1 MFLGEFSP
9 RDLVKFQL
17 GEFSPMDL
25 AKFST
30 KIHHSQGNDTFSAEL
45 TGMTSWMKIHHSQGH
60 DTIFANFKFKKFFL
74 NFFWIFFF
82 ALFNSKSNSEK
93 KKISCIFWLKT
104 SFTFIWSFCDFGVAA
119 AGEWKIIMSY
129 SNDSRSLNFKMNH
142 ISMLCHDKTHPWE
155 PENTIFWLL
164 LRF

>member
-74 NFFWIFFF
+74 NFFLNFFF
-82 ALFNSKSNSEK
+82 LLYLTQNAILRRK
-93 KKISCIFWLKT
+93 KL
-104 SFTFIWSFCDFGVAA
+104 AA
-119 AGEWKIIMSY
+119 FF
-129 SNDSRSLNFKMNH
+129 D
-142 ISMLCHDKTHPWE
+142 
-155 PENTIFWLL
+155 
-164 LRF
+164 